1 MSDYAHAP
9 TCRAQQL
16 RGFLDDADTEPCG
29 MCDRCTGHQPRHRP
43 STPRSCN
50 APSSS
55 SASPIIAI
63 EPRKR
68 LPVKGA
74 IKADRRP
81 ETGRALAVW
90 GDGGWGSLV
99 RTGRRETG
107 RFDDQLVDASA
118 TLIAERWKPDPAPTW
133 VTYVPSLRSPEL
145 VADLAQRL
153 ADALGLPCED
163 AVRKVRETQP
173 QKELE
178 NSVQQHANLVNAF
191 AVNGPVPAGPVLLV
205 DDTVDTRW
213 TLTEVAALLL
223 EAGSGPVHPF
233 VLADSMGRSLE

>member
-29 MCDRCTGHQPRHRP
+29 MCDRCTGTSLAITFDPALVQRAVEFLR
-43 STPRSCN
+43 
-50 APSSS
+50 
-55 SASPIIAI
+55 SPIIAI

-133 VTYVPSLRSPEL
+133 VTYVPSLRRPEL

-153 ADALGLPCED
+153 ADALGLPCEE

-233 VLADSMGRSLE
+233 VLADTMGRSLE

>member
-1 MSDYAHAP
+1 MRPLH
-9 TCRAQQL
+9 R
-16 RGFLDDADTEPCG
+16 
-29 MCDRCTGHQPRHRP
+29 HQTSP
-43 STPRSCN
+43 STFDPALVQR
-50 APSSS
+50 AIEFLR
-55 SASPIIAI
+55 SPIIAI

-99 RTGRRETG
+99 RKGRRETG

-133 VTYVPSLRSPEL
+133 VAYVPSLRRPEL

-153 ADALGLPCED
+153 ADALGLPCEEVGD
-163 AVRKVRETQP
+163 ARC
-173 QKELE
+173 
-178 NSVQQHANLVNAF
+178 
-191 AVNGPVPAGPVLLV
+191 
-205 DDTVDTRW
+205 
-213 TLTEVAALLL
+213 
-223 EAGSGPVHPF
+223 
-233 VLADSMGRSLE
+233 GRPSRRRSSRTACSSTPTS